1 MTKNNDVLDAF
12 KFIAALSVVG
22 IHTFP
27 SKSILGS
34 DLKILARFSVPF
46 FSQYLDIFCL
56 KKFLLEKKKKIKKYY
71 SII

>member
-46 FSQYLDIFCL
+46 FFIVSGYFLF

>member
-27 SKSILGS
+27 LNLFWVVI
-34 DLKILARFSVPF
+34 
-46 FSQYLDIFCL
+46 
-56 KKFLLEKKKKIKKYY
+56 
-71 SII
+71 